1 MLPDRRYDGR
11 ASLHRVAAIALLL
24 SAAPSASGIQ
34 PESYVRNFAQTRIIV
49 ETSRIA
55 CLMLDAY
62 LADTPDQHRQG
73 LMFIDRMEEFEGM
86 LFRYD
91 REATINMWMKN
102 THISLDMVF
111 IRSDGEIAGVERRT
125 RPMTTTRISSP
136 EPVSLV
142 LEVNGGMTERWG
154 IETGNRLLAV
164 N

>member
-1 MLPDRRYDGR
+1 MIPDRRR
-11 ASLHRVAAIALLL
+11 PSTLRRVATVALILTFAD
-24 SAAPSASGIQ
+24 SATGIQ
-34 PESYVRNFAQTRIIV
+34 PAAYVRNFAQTRLIV
-49 ETSRIA
+49 ETSRIF
-55 CLMLDAY
+55 CLVLDAY

-73 LMFIDRMEEFEGM
+73 LMFVDQMGEFEGM

-111 IRSDGEIAGVERRT
+111 IRGDGEIAGIARRT
-125 RPMTTTRISSP
+125 KPMTTTRISSP

-154 IETGNRLLAV
+154 IEPGNRLLAI

>member
-1 MLPDRRYDGR
+1 M
-11 ASLHRVAAIALLL
+11 
-24 SAAPSASGIQ
+24 
-34 PESYVRNFAQTRIIV
+34 IV
-49 ETSRIA
+49 ETSRIF
-55 CLMLDAY
+55 CLVLDAY

-73 LMFIDRMEEFEGM
+73 LMFIDQMGEFEGM

-111 IRSDGEIAGVERRT
+111 IRGDGEIAGIARRT
-125 RPMTTTRISSP
+125 KPMTTTRISSP

-154 IETGNRLLAV
+154 IEPGNRLLAI